1 MVLNLTLGTLCIA
14 ATVIFHTVG
23 LMALTTIVNRLVRR
37 FHLHV
42 HVIGKTMSM
51 VATVLGIF
59 VLHTV
64 EIWFW
69 AAIYFADKQFGNF
82 PDALY
87 FSTVTF
93 STLGYGDIILTPEWR
108 LLGALEAINGFIL
121 LGWSTAYLVAAST
134 RHGPFRLGE
143 HF

>member
-1 MVLNLTLGTLCIA
+1 MVLNLTFGTLIIA
-14 ATVIFHTVG
+14 ATVVFHTIG
-23 LMALTTIVNRLVRR
+23 LMALTTIVNQLVRR
-37 FHLHV
+37 FHMHMHV
-42 HVIGKTMSM
+42 VGKTMSM
-51 VATVLGIF
+51 VTTVLGIF
-59 VLHTV
+59 VLHTA

-69 AAIYFADKQFGNF
+69 AAIYYVEDQFMSF
-82 PDALY
+82 TDALY

-93 STLGYGDIILTPEWR
+93 STLGYGDIILTPAWR
-108 LLGALEAINGFIL
+108 LLGSLEAINGFIL

>member
-1 MVLNLTLGTLCIA
+1 MVLNLTLGTLFIA
-14 ATVIFHTVG
+14 ATVLFHTVG

-42 HVIGKTMSM
+42 HVVGKIISM
-51 VATVLGIF
+51 MATVLGIF

-69 AAIYFADKQFGNF
+69 AAIYFSNRQFGNF

-87 FSTVTF
+87 FSTVTY